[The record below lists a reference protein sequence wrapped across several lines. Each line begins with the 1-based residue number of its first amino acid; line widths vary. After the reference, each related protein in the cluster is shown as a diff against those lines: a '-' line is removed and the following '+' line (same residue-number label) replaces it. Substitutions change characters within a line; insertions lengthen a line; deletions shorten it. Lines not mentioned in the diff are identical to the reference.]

1 MARED
6 HYRAIWQE
14 GTLADGVHEVARLI
28 TSVIGADFA
37 AACRAYAAENPV
49 WARAFDPAALTHGGR
64 RLFATYEDARRSFG

>member
-28 TSVIGADFA
+28 TSFIGQDFG
-37 AACRAYAAENPV
+37 AACRAYAEANPV
-49 WARAFDPAALTHGGR
+49 WARAFDPATLTHGGR
-64 RLFATYEDARRSFG
+64 RLFPSYEQARQAYG